1 METIGN
7 RQLFEVQPEALNRVE
22 EWTVLGQPD
31 HQDTVFIEAQSGP
44 NRFAVVVGGIIHH
57 DNEMLAGIFSQQ
69 MLKECDK
76 GVAIFVRRGEVT
88 DPSSVPVVAT
98 KHMQIL
104 RAARGGD

>member
-57 DNEMLAGIFSQQ
+57 YNEMLAGVFSQQ
-69 MLKECDK
+69 MLKESHK
-76 GVAIFVRRGEVT
+76 RIAVFVRRGEIT
-88 DPSSVPVVAT
+88 DPSGVPVVAT
-98 KHMQIL
+98 KDMEKL
-104 RAARGGD
+104 RTARGGD